1 MFNYLGYKSNLLN
14 LLLQL
19 NVAVNEA
26 KYTYDGID
34 ICGKRLFE
42 KVSRITMHRRL
53 TLADNDDF

>member
-42 KVSRITMHRRL
+42 KVSRNNYASETY
-53 TLADNDDF
+53 FG